1 MLGFRERRHVLTGLS
16 VCHGGD
22 GARDGLEP
30 TQTLPAECRSV
41 SLGHLRS
48 GSRGRER
55 APPPPAPATASRSGS
70 RLPARGHCS
79 PGPLMACGFESGIM
93 GADEEEGLGEVPGGS
108 RVRGCAPS
116 RAACPEQD
124 GCVSLETSSEQATS
138 SCHLGAWRLFG
149 CELIAFTPGRQRAP
163 RAASQLTPRLLT
175 RNQSL
180 GTAMFTHPESWG
192 QFGTWHG
199 AFFS

>member
-1 MLGFRERRHVLTGLS
+1 MTAWSPHRRCPLNVAPSAWATCALGAAAVS
-16 VCHGGD
+16 
-22 GARDGLEP
+22 AP
-30 TQTLPAECRSV
+30 LP
-41 SLGHLRS
+41 L
-48 GSRGRER
+48 
-55 APPPPAPATASRSGS
+55 PPPPRPRGAAPGS
-70 RLPARGHCS
+70 LPAGTALLAPGHCS
-79 PGPLMACGFESGIM
+79 PGPSMACGFESGIMGAGIM

-108 RVRGCAPS
+108 RVPGCAPS

>member
-1 MLGFRERRHVLTGLS
+1 MHVTAWSPHRRCPPNVAPSAWATCALGAAAVSAPLPLLPPSWPR
-16 VCHGGD
+16 
-22 GARDGLEP
+22 GAAPGS
-30 TQTLPAECRSV
+30 LPAGTA
-41 SLGHLRS
+41 LL
-48 GSRGRER
+48 
-55 APPPPAPATASRSGS
+55 APRWRVDS
-70 RLPARGHCS
+70 
-79 PGPLMACGFESGIM
+79 ESGIM

-138 SCHLGAWRLFG
+138 SCHLGAWCLFG